1 MYYRLKHELPHDATT
16 CLGWLLDSRG
26 INDIEEYVKP
36 SKQSELDPHLLDN
49 IDAAADKI
57 IEHMEEES
65 NVLFVVD

>member
-16 CLGWLLDSRG
+16 CLGRLLDSRG
-26 INDIEEYVKP
+26 IDDIEEYVNP